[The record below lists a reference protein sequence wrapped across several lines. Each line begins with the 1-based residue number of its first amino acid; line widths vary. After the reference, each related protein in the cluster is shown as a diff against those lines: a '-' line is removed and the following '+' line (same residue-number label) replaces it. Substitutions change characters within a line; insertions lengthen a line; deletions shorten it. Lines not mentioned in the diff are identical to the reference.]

1 MTINDIIAL
10 AHAGFTADQISRLA
24 AIPATQPAPAP
35 APAPAPVVPPAP
47 PAPPAPPVPDTQV
60 QDFMAAINGGFDR
73 MLTAMQQQAITQAQQ
88 PPEETVGDILASIIN
103 PTNRQEG

>member
-24 AIPATQPAPAP
+24 AVPAVPPAPTP
-35 APAPAPVVPPAP
+35 APTPAPVVPPAP
-47 PAPPAPPVPDTQV
+47 PAPPAPLTPDTQV

>member
-24 AIPATQPAPAP
+24 AVPAAPPAPTQAP
-35 APAPAPVVPPAP
+35 TPVPAPVVPPAP
-47 PAPPAPPVPDTQV
+47 PTPDTQV

>member
-24 AIPATQPAPAP
+24 AIPAAQPAPAS
-35 APAPAPVVPPAP
+35 APAPAPVAP

-73 MLTAMQQQAITQAQQ
+73 MLTAMQQQAITKAQQ

>member
-24 AIPATQPAPAP
+24 AIPATQ
-35 APAPAPVVPPAP
+35 
-47 PAPPAPPVPDTQV
+47 PAPPVPDTQV

>member
-24 AIPATQPAPAP
+24 AVPAVPPAPTP
-35 APAPAPVVPPAP
+35 APTPAPAP
-47 PAPPAPPVPDTQV
+47 PAPPAPLTPDTQV

>member
-47 PAPPAPPVPDTQV
+47 PVPDTHV

>member
-24 AIPATQPAPAP
+24 ALPA
-35 APAPAPVVPPAP
+35 AP
-47 PAPPAPPVPDTQV
+47 PAPTPAPPVQPAPPTPDTQV